1 LSFKFCMSFQLHT
14 RGHLE
19 LKEKKKSTLL
29 SELLHKSIFYH
40 TTIKSGLHPIMLI
53 QSINHHTFLCYTKP
67 SIGVDNHSLHQ
78 LTGTALSKTANPIA
92 LAAAMMGGGYTKR
105 WAQKSEL
112 SLLPPPLYICY
123 KLFRTA
129 KILYRACKLKPYKKK
144 QLAVCQM
151 SWIMWSLDYQIDA
164 LATIDA
170 EAIIFQAQLER
181 KNRWIDWQTFP

>member
-1 LSFKFCMSFQLHT
+1 MKLSFKFCVPLQLHA
-14 RGHLE
+14 RGHLK
-19 LKEKKKSTLL
+19 LKEKKIYFTSQLL
-29 SELLHKSIFYH
+29 RNSNFYH
-40 TTIKSGLHPIMLI
+40 TTIKSSLHPIMLI

-78 LTGTALSKTANPIA
+78 SFTDTAPLQPPWWGDDRPCAGHKDQSWVSCHHPCISATNSSERRKYFTELVNLSHT
-92 LAAAMMGGGYTKR
+92 
-105 WAQKSEL
+105 
-112 SLLPPPLYICY
+112 
-123 KLFRTA
+123 
-129 KILYRACKLKPYKKK
+129 KKK

-170 EAIIFQAQLER
+170 EDIIFQAQLKR